1 MSLNQ
6 ISQLSQTI
14 QLTTGFMAQGLVRKL
29 LTIFEEILIQAFW
42 KKTLGLTEEIFPSTF
57 PFFGCILGT
66 CPIKLFTDVIYK

>member
-29 LTIFEEILIQAFW
+29 LTIFEEILIQAF
-42 KKTLGLTEEIFPSTF
+42 
-57 PFFGCILGT
+57 
-66 CPIKLFTDVIYK
+66 